1 MRRGEMRAMLLTAAR
16 TQGAGALLCVRPNGD
31 TTPAE
36 LDAFVRGALTGW
48 AEYLRYETTDVHGNI
63 YIRVRAIPPTLQ

>member
-16 TQGAGALLCVRPNGD
+16 SEGAGALLCVRPNGD
-31 TTPAE
+31 TTPAQ
-36 LDAFVRGALTGW
+36 LNDFVRGALTGW

-63 YIRVRAIPPTLQ
+63 YIRVRAVPPTLQ